1 MAGQSSTPP
10 GTGGLGMLLRATGLR
25 ASERVEPPSPGAA
38 PAPAPASGSSPAPEA
53 AGPKVGKRAVLS
65 IEKKGRGG
73 KTVTFVAGLGESDA
87 DRATFAQSLRKA
99 LGTGAVVEGERILVQ
114 GDQRERLRKVLAD
127 LGVSDIRG

>member
-25 ASERVEPPSPGAA
+25 ASERVEPPAPGAVPVGAVEA
-38 PAPAPASGSSPAPEA
+38 P
-53 AGPKVGKRAVLS
+53 PKVGKRAVLS

-73 KTVTFVAGLGESDA
+73 KTVTFVAGLGETEP

>member
-10 GTGGLGMLLRATGLR
+10 GTGGFGMLLRATGLR
-25 ASERVEPPSPGAA
+25 ASERVEPPAPGAL
-38 PAPAPASGSSPAPEA
+38 PAPAPEP
-53 AGPKVGKRAVLS
+53 PKVGKRAVLS

-73 KTVTFVAGLGESDA
+73 KTVTFVAGLGETDA

-99 LGTGAVVEGERILVQ
+99 LGTGAVVEEERILVQ
-114 GDQRERLRKVLAD
+114 GDQRERLRKVLAE

>member
-25 ASERVEPPSPGAA
+25 ASERVEPPSPGALPAA
-38 PAPAPASGSSPAPEA
+38 PVDST
-53 AGPKVGKRAVLS
+53 PKVGKRAVLS

-73 KTVTFVAGLGESDA
+73 KTVTFVAGLGETET